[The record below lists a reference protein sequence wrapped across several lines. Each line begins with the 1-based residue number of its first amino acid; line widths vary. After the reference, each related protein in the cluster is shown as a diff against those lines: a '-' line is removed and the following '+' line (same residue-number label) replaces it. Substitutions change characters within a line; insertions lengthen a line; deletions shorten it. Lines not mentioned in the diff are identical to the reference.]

1 MEVVQVRK
9 VASEIGKD
17 MGLSGTDLIN
27 SVNEAVFDAKA
38 EADAARKEAA
48 SAKKEAEAAR
58 KKREAEAARRE
69 REAEADRKM
78 REQETARQ
86 HELENDHKARMAELE
101 VAHNPDQ
108 APTNPF
114 SGMGG
119 PQIKLPK
126 FDEER
131 DSFDAFIARFES
143 MATCQKWPKDQ
154 WAIYLSSLLSGKALE
169 VVHRMKVHESVDF
182 DKVKEELMHKFRLT
196 RQGFRMKFRT
206 VRPEKGEIPHQFGAK
221 VENYYDKG

>member
-1 MEVVQVRK
+1 MDVVQVRK

-27 SVNEAVFDAKA
+27 FVNEAVLDAKA

-48 SAKKEAEAAR
+48 SAKKELQRQLER
-58 KKREAEAARRE
+58 NGRQKLRRE

-78 REQETARQ
+78 REQEAARQ
-86 HELENDHKARMAELE
+86 HELDRLKLENDHKARMAELE
-101 VAHNPDQ
+101 GAHNPDQ

-126 FDEER
+126 FDEEH

-182 DKVKEELMHKFRLT
+182 DIR
-196 RQGFRMKFRT
+196 
-206 VRPEKGEIPHQFGAK
+206 
-221 VENYYDKG
+221 

>member
-1 MEVVQVRK
+1 MDVVQVRK

-17 MGLSGTDLIN
+17 MGLSGTNLIN
-27 SVNEAVFDAKA
+27 FVNEAVLDAKA

-58 KKREAEAARRE
+58 KEREAEAARKE
-69 REAEADRKM
+69 REAEAARHECEVEADRKM
-78 REQETARQ
+78 REQEAARQ
-86 HELENDHKARMAELE
+86 HELDRLKLENDHKARMAELE
-101 VAHNPDQ
+101 GAHNPDQ

-143 MATCQKWPKDQ
+143 MATCQKWQKNQ

-169 VVHRMKVHESVDF
+169 IVHRMKVHESVDF
-182 DKVKEELMHKFRLT
+182 
-196 RQGFRMKFRT
+196 
-206 VRPEKGEIPHQFGAK
+206 
-221 VENYYDKG
+221 